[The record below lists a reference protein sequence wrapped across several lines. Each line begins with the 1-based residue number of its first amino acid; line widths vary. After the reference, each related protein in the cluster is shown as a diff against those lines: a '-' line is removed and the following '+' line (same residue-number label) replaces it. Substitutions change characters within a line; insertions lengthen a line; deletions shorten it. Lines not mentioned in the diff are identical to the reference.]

1 MVLTNQFW
9 HFLTFKHLAFSQGHF
24 LMLFITT
31 LVYLS
36 PSNSAH
42 FSKQVSQIPSGYS
55 VKAAFFAGRFFTAA
69 PLPNDP
75 RAKAHQEVKQRLI
88 LLAYATFIQSRSH
101 IRFPVSIWRLHLF
114 FSKHSSASPD
124 FLQSIF
130 GGMLQDTHTY
140 YQSNHMPASAH
151 LKSIKLSPCDPPF
164 SVNLLHLCPTAI
176 PKTLCC
182 RFIRHQIVL
191 NQEMNIVIF
200 FFFFS
205 KYTSWVFVG

>member
-88 LLAYATFIQSRSH
+88 LLVYATFIQSRSH

-130 GGMLQDTHTY
+130 GGMLQDTPITN
-140 YQSNHMPASAH
+140 QTT
-151 LKSIKLSPCDPPF
+151 CR
-164 SVNLLHLCPTAI
+164 LLHTLKASSYHPVTLLSQSICCIYPPLDCFKPRNEYSHLFLFFPSI
-176 PKTLCC
+176 PLGYLWDDT
-182 RFIRHQIVL
+182 
-191 NQEMNIVIF
+191 NILLVH
-200 FFFFS
+200 
-205 KYTSWVFVG
+205 